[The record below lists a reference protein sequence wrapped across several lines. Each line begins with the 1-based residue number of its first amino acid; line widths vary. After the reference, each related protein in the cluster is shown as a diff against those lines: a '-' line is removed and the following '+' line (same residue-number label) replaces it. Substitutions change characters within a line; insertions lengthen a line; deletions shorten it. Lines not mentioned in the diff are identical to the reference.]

1 MNDKRIRQLVIAIL
15 VVLLLLGLL
24 SLVSTVFQLIVPLA
38 LLVVGGF
45 AFYKIA
51 IEGRDKP
58 ETMDDEIAESAGI
71 DAFDG
76 RLEGADDARAQGEA
90 AAQDRLSAVDQAQG
104 EFFDKSTP
112 AEEILDHI
120 KQRRERL
127 AGDDE
132 T

>member
-38 LLVVGGF
+38 ILVVGGF

-58 ETMDDEIAESAGI
+58 AAMHDEIAESAGI
-71 DAFDG
+71 
-76 RLEGADDARAQGEA
+76 GADEVALDSTDDARAQGEA
-90 AAQDRLSAVDQAQG
+90 AAQDRLSAVEEARSQFVDA
-104 EFFDKSTP
+104 STP

-120 KQRRERL
+120 KERRQRL
-127 AGDDE
+127 TGDDDS
-132 T
+132 